1 MKIVNNEEFKQIT
14 KEGVT
19 LVDFFA
25 SWCGPCRMMAGILEE
40 VAKDLDGKANV
51 VKVDVDEEEDLAR
64 SFGILSIPTLLIF
77 KDGKAVEKHVGVW
90 QKEDCVAAVKKY
102 L

>member
-1 MKIVNNEEFKQIT
+1 MKIVNKEEFEQIT

-25 SWCGPCRMMAGILEE
+25 TWCGPCRMMAGILEE
-40 VAKDLDGKANV
+40 AGKELDGKANV
-51 VKVDVDEEEDLAR
+51 IKVDVDEEDMLAR
-64 SFGILSIPTLLIF
+64 SFGIMSIPTLMVF
-77 KDGKAVEKHVGVW
+77 KNGQLMEKHVGVW
-90 QKEDCVAAVKKY
+90 QKDECIKAVEKY

>member
-1 MKIVNNEEFKQIT
+1 MKIVNDGEFKQIT

-25 SWCGPCRMMAGILEE
+25 TWCGPCRIMAGILEE
-40 VAKDLDGKANV
+40 VAKDLEGKANV

-64 SFGILSIPTLLIF
+64 SFGILSIPTLMIF
-77 KDGKAVEKHVGVW
+77 KNGQAVEKHVGVW
-90 QKEDCVAAVKKY
+90 AKEDCVKSVKKY